1 MQKWFVPPLNKQLS
15 DSFAIS
21 GLIFDQEETAYL
33 SYLVLKCSE
42 VYAFILPV
50 FWVLSR
56 NYFPLTK
63 QYLFPF
69 CYTLFIILNRSN
81 SSVFIRIFSNTK
93 FFIVK
98 HALYSPCL
106 LLRAFTDFCI
116 LSYSGKPSIASW
128 RAAFNRF
135 SKIIRVQLFGCSKC
149 LLSTK
154 MSCQTAFLVESKNM
168 LLLINMLFHEGTV
181 QYAFFSYFIEENEIN
196 VFF

>member
-21 GLIFDQEETAYL
+21 GLVFDQEETAYL
-33 SYLVLKCSE
+33 SYLVLKYSE

-63 QYLFPF
+63 QYLFSF
-69 CYTLFIILNRSN
+69 CYTFFIILNRSN
-81 SSVFIRIFSNTK
+81 SSVFIRIFSNTLL
-93 FFIVK
+93 FIVK

-106 LLRAFTDFCI
+106 LLRAFIDFCI
-116 LSYSGKPSIASW
+116 LTYSGEPSIASW

-135 SKIIRVQLFGCSKC
+135 SKIIRVQLFGYSEC